1 MVALSASLG
10 LLTSSCG
17 ESCDHWGVAPQ
28 YQIHVKD
35 KTTGKDV
42 CDAVVNILGGHLTSK
57 NCTYT
62 TPIPENY
69 PSVTVTIAHPAY
81 QTLSKDVSTAYQEDE
96 CGHAQGVHL
105 NFELEPR

>member
-28 YQIHVKD
+28 YQIHVND
-35 KTTGKDV
+35 KTTGKDI
-42 CDAVVNILGGHLTSK
+42 CDAEVLVGAAQAPAR
-57 NCTYT
+57 NCVYVQR
-62 TPIPENY
+62 IPE
-69 PSVTVTIAHPAY
+69 SDSTTTVTITHPAY

-105 NFELEPR
+105 NFELEPK